1 MPEVSPIAIVF
12 GTILVMVLLFAWGR
26 FPVAIVALC
35 ATLSLHAA
43 GILTLEQALAGF
55 GDRTMLFI
63 GALFVVSA
71 GLEAGGVTGWVGTVL
86 IRFSGASRR
95 RLLTLTMLLVA
106 GLTALIGVGGAAA
119 ALLPVVTLVAVR
131 LGRSPSQLL
140 MPMAFA
146 AHAGSMLALTGS
158 LVNVVI
164 SDALAG
170 IGEPQLGYFELSLLG
185 VILLG
190 GTIGLVVLL
199 GGRLLPS
206 RRGRAVPRDLSGH
219 PVLLAEQYKLF
230 DQLVRFQIPPGSPL
244 VGARQS
250 MLYDAECEGLA
261 VVAIQAQEEAGPLKR
276 PLLAAG
282 DVVLLRGEPALVDEL
297 AERFR
302 LRRTASEAASLQA
315 SLFNATVGYAEVMV
329 APRSGLIGVTMF
341 PGKITESG
349 ELIVLGIRRG
359 AQTLGPGD
367 VTLEAGDTL
376 LLQGSWQAL
385 EEQLQDPDV
394 LVVHAPEAVRRQTIT
409 LGAGASRALAVSV
422 LMVAALA
429 SGAVPSVLAVLL
441 AAIAMVVL
449 GVLKIEEA
457 FQAINGG
464 ALIMVASLMPLATA
478 MDLTGA
484 ADLIVGG
491 MVELLGSRSQMM
503 LFSALFLLTAL
514 LAQAISSTATA
525 LMVIPI
531 AIAVAKQV
539 GASPRAA
546 LICVAV
552 AAAASFLTPVAS
564 SANMMVKG
572 PAGYRFGDY
581 WKLGLP
587 LMLWFFLV
595 AVLLVPFIW
604 RP

>member
-12 GTILVMVLLFAWGR
+12 GTILAMVLLFAWGR
-26 FPVAIVALC
+26 VSPAIVALS
-35 ATLSLHAA
+35 AALALHGT

-55 GDRTMLFI
+55 GDNTMLFI

-71 GLEAGGVTGWVGTVL
+71 GLEAGGVTAWVGTLL

-106 GLTALIGVGGAAA
+106 GLTALIGGGGSTA

-164 SDALAG
+164 ADALMDAG
-170 IGEPQLGYFELSLLG
+170 QGRLGFFELSLVG
-185 VILLG
+185 VILVG
-190 GTIGLVVLL
+190 GTIGIVVLL
-199 GGRLLPS
+199 GERLLPA
-206 RRGRAVPRDLSGH
+206 RRGSDVPRDLSSH
-219 PVLLAEQYKLF
+219 PGLLAEQYKLF
-230 DQLVRFQIPPGSPL
+230 DQLVRFKVPQGSPL

-250 MLYDAECEGLA
+250 TLYEAEAPGLA
-261 VVAIQAQEEAGPLKR
+261 VVAIQHPEEAGPLKR

-282 DVVLLRGEPALVDEL
+282 DVVLLRGERDKVDEL

-302 LRRTASEAASLQA
+302 LRRTADETAALQK
-315 SLFNATVGYAEVMV
+315 SLFNATAGYAEVMV
-329 APRSGLIGVTMF
+329 APRSGLIGKSMY
-341 PGKITESG
+341 PGMITESG
-349 ELIVLGIRRG
+349 ELVVLGIRRG
-359 AQTLGPGD
+359 ARMLGPGE
-367 VTLEAGDTL
+367 VELAAGDTL
-376 LLQGSWQAL
+376 LLQGSWRAL
-385 EEQLQDPDV
+385 DEHLRDPDV
-394 LVVHAPEAVRRQTIT
+394 LVVHAPEAMRRQTIT
-409 LGAGASRALAVSV
+409 LGTGASRALAVSA

-429 SGAVPSVLAVLL
+429 SGLVPPVLAVLV
-441 AAIAMVVL
+441 AAVAMVVL
-449 GVLKIEEA
+449 RVLKTEEA
-457 FQAINGG
+457 FRAINGG
-464 ALIMVASLMPLATA
+464 ALVMVSSLMPLATA
-478 MDLTGA
+478 MNQTGA
-484 ADLIVGG
+484 ADLIADG
-491 MVELLGSRSQMM
+491 MAGLLGSRSLVL
-503 LFSALFLLTAL
+503 LFSALFLLTAVM
-514 LAQAISSTATA
+514 AQAISSTATA
-525 LMVIPI
+525 LIVIPI

-546 LICVAV
+546 LSCVAV
-552 AAAASFLTPVAS
+552 AAAAAFLTPVAS
-564 SANMMVKG
+564 AANMMVKG

-595 AVLLVPFIW
+595 AVFVVPLIW

>member
-1 MPEVSPIAIVF
+1 MPEVNPIAIVF

-26 FPVAIVALC
+26 IPVAVVALS
-35 ATLSLHAA
+35 AALGLHAA
-43 GILTLEQALAGF
+43 GVLTLDQALAGF
-55 GDRTMLFI
+55 GDTTMLFI

-71 GLEAGGVTGWVGTVL
+71 GLEAGGVTTWVGTVL
-86 IRFSGASRR
+86 IRFSGESRR

-106 GLTALIGVGGAAA
+106 GLTALIGVGGATA

-158 LVNVVI
+158 LVNVIV
-164 SDALAG
+164 SDTLPD
-170 IGEPQLGYFELSLLG
+170 IGQPRLGYFELSVLG

-190 GTIGLVVLL
+190 GTIGIVVLL
-199 GGRLLPS
+199 GERLLPA
-206 RRGRAVPRDLSGH
+206 RRGSELPRDLSGH
-219 PVLLAEQYKLF
+219 PTMLAEQYRLF
-230 DQLVRFQIPPGSPL
+230 DQLVRFRVAAGSPL

-250 MLYDAECEGLA
+250 TLYEAEAPGLA
-261 VVAIQAQEEAGPLKR
+261 VVAIQDPEEAGPLKR

-282 DVVLLRGEPALVDEL
+282 DVVLLRGERERVDAL
-297 AERFR
+297 AERLR
-302 LRRTASEAASLQA
+302 LRRTAGETASLQKA
-315 SLFNATVGYAEVMV
+315 LFNATAGYAEVMV
-329 APRSGLIGVTMF
+329 APRSGLIGKAMF
-341 PGKITESG
+341 PGMITESG
-349 ELIVLGIRRG
+349 ELVVLGIRRG
-359 AQTLGPGD
+359 AQTLGPGE
-367 VTLEAGDTL
+367 VTLAVGDTL
-376 LLQGSWQAL
+376 LLQGSWRAL
-385 EEQLQDPDV
+385 DEHLQDPDV
-394 LVVHAPEAVRRQTIT
+394 LVVHAPEAVRRQAIT
-409 LGAGASRALAVSV
+409 LGAGAGRALAISG

-429 SGAVPSVLAVLL
+429 TGVVPSVLAVLV
-441 AAIAMVVL
+441 AAIAMVGL
-449 GVLKIEEA
+449 GVLKIEAA
-457 FQAINGG
+457 FRAINGG

-478 MDLTGA
+478 MELTGA
-484 ADLIVGG
+484 ADLIADG
-491 MVELLGSRSQMM
+491 MAGLLGSRSLIV
-503 LFSALFLLTAL
+503 LFSALFLLTAVM
-514 LAQAISSTATA
+514 AQAISSTATA
-525 LMVIPI
+525 LIVIPI

-595 AVLLVPFIW
+595 AVLVVPLIW